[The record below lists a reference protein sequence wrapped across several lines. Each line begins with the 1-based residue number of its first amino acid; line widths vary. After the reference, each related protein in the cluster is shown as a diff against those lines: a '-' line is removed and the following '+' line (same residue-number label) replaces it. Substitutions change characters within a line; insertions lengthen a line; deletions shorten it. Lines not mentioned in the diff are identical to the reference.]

1 VSECVCVCYFFI
13 CIYVYICLCLYIY
26 MCVSPCVPV
35 CVCVF
40 VRMHHMYT
48 HSNKRTHKHTHTHA
62 AEMNYSPPR
71 DKNEFSSQ
79 SSLSAAATRE
89 ALTSGGEDRG
99 RCGAKFRGDAHQIYI
114 HAYIYL
120 HIYVGRMAWLEL
132 STALGV

>member
-1 VSECVCVCYFFI
+1 MSVCVCAISLYVYMYIYVCAYTSTCVSLHVCLCVCV
-13 CIYVYICLCLYIY
+13 
-26 MCVSPCVPV
+26 S
-35 CVCVF
+35 

-132 STALGV
+132 GTALGV

>member
-1 VSECVCVCYFFI
+1 MSVCVCAISLYVYMYIYVCAYTSTCVSLHVCLCVCVCLYVCII
-13 CIYVYICLCLYIY
+13 CI
-26 MCVSPCVPV
+26 
-35 CVCVF
+35 
-40 VRMHHMYT
+40 HTQTNAHT
-48 HSNKRTHKHTHTHA
+48 HTHTHA